1 MTGPRGFLIGG
12 LVVNDVLTFRMDHA
26 PYDRVRG
33 SGIGRGGPKYAIE
46 EMTEERMMISLP

>member
-12 LVVNDVLTFRMDHA
+12 LVINDVSTFRMDHA
-26 PYDRVRG
+26 PYGGVRY
-33 SGIGRGGPKYAIE
+33 SGIGQEGPKYAIE